1 MATQQDLD
9 ALAEIIEDST
19 AINEEPIAAAPTLLP
34 PPTEV
39 ELPLGL
45 WSPVEPGV
53 RDIAVVRELNGH
65 DEEVIS
71 RSASMGAVMQTL
83 LERAVVSIG
92 DKPVT
97 PSDLN
102 ELCTGDRMELL
113 LGIRQ
118 VTWGEEVE
126 SYSQCPT
133 CETIN
138 EKDVLVEDI
147 PRHTVDDKIK
157 DRQFRVELRKG
168 EALLNHPSG
177 ALHKQVL
184 LNKFETAAELTTATI
199 VDCAVDI
206 PGMLIINREAVR
218 NMALKDRQAL
228 LEAVGDHPVGPDLDT
243 VPVTCDKCGEEYT
256 LALSAGALFPF

>member
-1 MATQQDLD
+1 MATQQDID
-9 ALAEIIEDST
+9 ALAEIIEETS
-19 AINEEPIAAAPTLLP
+19 APKEEPIAAAPTLLP

-83 LERAVVSIG
+83 LERAVVSLG
-92 DKPVT
+92 DQPVT
-97 PSDLN
+97 STDLN

-113 LGIRQ
+113 LGIRR
-118 VTWGEEVE
+118 VTWGEEIE
-126 SYSQCPT
+126 SYSQCPH
-133 CETIN
+133 CEAVN
-138 EKDVLVEDI
+138 EQEVSVDTI

-177 ALHKQVL
+177 SLHKQVL
-184 LNKFETAAELTTATI
+184 LNKFDTSAELTTATI

-218 NMALKDRQAL
+218 NMALKDRQSL
-228 LEAVGDHPVGPDLDT
+228 LEAVGDHPLGPDLDN
-243 VPVTCDKCGEEYT
+243 VPVNCDKCGEEYT